1 MAPKLLRQNPLL
13 KQGQPLYLEGQNTL
27 RLDDPGRIWLVQA
40 GEVDLFAV
48 DAHSGYQ
55 HGAREHLHRA
65 GVGEALF
72 GMDLSDYENQ
82 LSIIAVGLPGTAVV
96 ETSIQALHEMAANS
110 ESQRLTA
117 LLLEGWIIGLTQTF
131 AGTSSPRAQLKL
143 SPSSQTEME
152 AGMAAHNDSDEVVW
166 LQISGNEVFQVEIVF
181 GSFPS
186 SREIDEKLY
195 IPVGAT
201 YPLPSCAWMLAH
213 KPVTL
218 RIMDTKEAL
227 QQRVIW
233 PALEEFHQVVLR
245 RLVVTQADTAHSE
258 RERITQKF
266 EFSGTYLHNAITDLA
281 SILAP
286 TIASRDRATV
296 AVGEQPDPLL
306 TACRLVGDRL
316 GVRVQPVPDP
326 VDGTVEEQTL
336 TGIAQAS
343 RLGKRRVILRDEWW
357 TADNGPLLAYRNE
370 DERPVALLP
379 TSPSSYS
386 LHDPTLGSIT
396 AVDQE
401 TAHSL
406 SPIAVSFYRALPDRP
421 LKLLDLIRFIWP
433 DLKSDARMI
442 MWMGVAGGMLAL
454 LLPLLTALIFD
465 KVLPGGQ
472 RGQLVQIGLALAL
485 STLMGT
491 AFNLTRGVALLRAE
505 GKASAALS
513 AAVWERLVSMPT
525 NFFRR
530 YTVGDL
536 ANRAL
541 NIETIR
547 RELSGTVLSAILSGL
562 FSVFSFMLL
571 FYFSVPLALV
581 ATVLVVLLVGLTT
594 YIGLAE
600 TGYRR
605 QISKLDG
612 RLSGWALQFLSGI
625 SKLRTTGAEDKAFA
639 LWARDYSQRTR
650 LSYKLGLLNNNL
662 SVFMGAYPLLTLM
675 AIFAV
680 IGFSI
685 RSDLSTGSFLAF
697 NAAFSQFLN
706 SVLGLSGAV
715 VGALRV
721 VPLYERA
728 QPILEAVPE
737 TDPTR
742 VEPGTLSGSIEV
754 GHISFKYQD
763 DLPLV
768 LDDVSL
774 RIQTGQFIALVGPSG
789 SGKSTL
795 FRLLMGFETP
805 TAGAI
810 YYGNLSLTTLNLHS
824 VRQQLGVVLQNGK
837 LMPGDILTN
846 IIGVSNLTTDDA
858 WEAARMAGLAED
870 IEAMPMGM
878 HTVVG
883 MGGTTFSGGQ
893 KQRLLIARA
902 IVRKP
907 RILFFDEATSALD
920 NQTQDVVRSSLD
932 SLATTRVVIAHR
944 LSTIVNADHIYVLQR
959 GQLVQ
964 QGTYE
969 ELIVQEGLFA
979 TLVKRQLT

>member
-1 MAPKLLRQNPLL
+1 
-13 KQGQPLYLEGQNTL
+13 
-27 RLDDPGRIWLVQA
+27 
-40 GEVDLFAV
+40 
-48 DAHSGYQ
+48 
-55 HGAREHLHRA
+55 
-65 GVGEALF
+65 
-72 GMDLSDYENQ
+72 
-82 LSIIAVGLPGTAVV
+82 
-96 ETSIQALHEMAANS
+96 
-110 ESQRLTA
+110 
-117 LLLEGWIIGLTQTF
+117 
-131 AGTSSPRAQLKL
+131 
-143 SPSSQTEME
+143 
-152 AGMAAHNDSDEVVW
+152 
-166 LQISGNEVFQVEIVF
+166 
-181 GSFPS
+181 
-186 SREIDEKLY
+186 
-195 IPVGAT
+195 
-201 YPLPSCAWMLAH
+201 
-213 KPVTL
+213 
-218 RIMDTKEAL
+218 
-227 QQRVIW
+227 
-233 PALEEFHQVVLR
+233 
-245 RLVVTQADTAHSE
+245 
-258 RERITQKF
+258 
-266 EFSGTYLHNAITDLA
+266 
-281 SILAP
+281 
-286 TIASRDRATV
+286 
-296 AVGEQPDPLL
+296 
-306 TACRLVGDRL
+306 
-316 GVRVQPVPDP
+316 
-326 VDGTVEEQTL
+326 
-336 TGIAQAS
+336 
-343 RLGKRRVILRDEWW
+343 
-357 TADNGPLLAYRNE
+357 
-370 DERPVALLP
+370 
-379 TSPSSYS
+379 
-386 LHDPTLGSIT
+386 
-396 AVDQE
+396 
-401 TAHSL
+401 
-406 SPIAVSFYRALPDRP
+406 
-421 LKLLDLIRFIWP
+421 
-433 DLKSDARMI
+433 
-442 MWMGVAGGMLAL
+442 
-454 LLPLLTALIFD
+454 
-465 KVLPGGQ
+465 
-472 RGQLVQIGLALAL
+472 
-485 STLMGT
+485 
-491 AFNLTRGVALLRAE
+491 
-505 GKASAALS
+505 
-513 AAVWERLVSMPT
+513 
-525 NFFRR
+525 
-530 YTVGDL
+530 
-536 ANRAL
+536 
-541 NIETIR
+541 ETIR

-581 ATVLVVLLVGLTT
+581 ATVLVVLLVGVTT